1 LSFPQARYCPIED
14 CKYNT
19 HPVKADYTQI
29 KKHFSFHGYNN
40 LLKTAHSLNLI
51 EEYAR
56 PKGGE
61 LVEIL
66 ANHSLIRS
74 MPHA

>member
-1 LSFPQARYCPIED
+1 LSISQPRYCPVSD

-19 HPVKADYTQI
+19 HPVKADFAQTQRHI
-29 KKHFSFHGYNN
+29 WKHGYRN
-40 LLKTAHSLNLI
+40 LLETAKSLKLI

-56 PKGGE
+56 PKGEE

-66 ANHSLIRS
+66 ANRSLIRS
-74 MPHA
+74 DQDE